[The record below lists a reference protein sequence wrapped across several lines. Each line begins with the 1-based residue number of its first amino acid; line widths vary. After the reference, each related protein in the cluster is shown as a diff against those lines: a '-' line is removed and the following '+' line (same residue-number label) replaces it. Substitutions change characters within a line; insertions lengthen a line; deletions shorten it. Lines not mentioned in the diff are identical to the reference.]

1 MTIQEIKRII
11 KKKIISQMIITESAV
26 KNDSYRIA
34 YESINLAKAYIMLIN
49 EIQEG
54 ENNASIKQ

>member
-54 ENNASIKQ
+54 ENNDSIKQ

>member
-26 KNDSYRIA
+26 KNDSYRTA
-34 YESINLAKAYIMLIN
+34 YESINLSKAYIMLIN